1 MLIPILQ
8 NILLFFIYSFLGWVC
23 ETVYCSIGGRRFV
36 NRGFLNGPLCPVYG
50 FGALIVVW
58 AMQPFYKS
66 VLLTFVAGVVLTS
79 ILEYITG
86 WLLETLFHLKLW
98 DYSERFL
105 NINGRV
111 CLKNSLMFG
120 ILAVV
125 TVFYIHPLFLKRIR
139 AIPQEWMIL
148 LTGFLLGLL
157 IADLAVTIYT
167 VLKMNGRLKQ
177 MQATA
182 EELYVKAE
190 VLRAEL
196 SENTRRF
203 GEGVQKQMEER
214 RKQLSDRL
222 VHLKEKSKNLTY
234 DRPKLLERRIL
245 RAFPHMRQ
253 TRYPEALDKLKKTLS
268 SRKKK
273 Q

>member
-125 TVFYIHPLFLKRIR
+125 TVFYIHPLFL
-139 AIPQEWMIL
+139 
-148 LTGFLLGLL
+148 
-157 IADLAVTIYT
+157 
-167 VLKMNGRLKQ
+167 
-177 MQATA
+177 
-182 EELYVKAE
+182 
-190 VLRAEL
+190 
-196 SENTRRF
+196 
-203 GEGVQKQMEER
+203 
-214 RKQLSDRL
+214 
-222 VHLKEKSKNLTY
+222 
-234 DRPKLLERRIL
+234 
-245 RAFPHMRQ
+245 
-253 TRYPEALDKLKKTLS
+253 
-268 SRKKK
+268 
-273 Q
+273 